1 MYEIVISINRKI
13 RDNLLWPERLDT
25 ICKTTKWEYRTK
37 VMCTVE
43 TAREEKRITFVQA
56 NHRVIWSQIKM

>member
-37 VMCTVE
+37 VTLLK
-43 TAREEKRITFVQA
+43 RQEKKNESRLFRRITE
-56 NHRVIWSQIKM
+56 